1 MSTDYL
7 SGTILSDHDVTLAI
21 PGDVEGVTMRLR
33 DALQKLG
40 YRVVGEQPLY
50 AKRSSQASAAWDCS
64 LNTLDYAT
72 TVTISL
78 KQTNNV
84 AVMATF
90 NYEIKSYIPM
100 TKGDKQTLAR
110 EAEAM
115 AALATDRLAISACR
129 SCGTQVTD
137 ESHFCRRC
145 GAPLV
150 LDVPEL
156 EVLRLTRATRGSY
169 HNIFVGMI
177 TLLVALLF
185 VALFFILPG
194 PRIYWPFLWLAI
206 TFATYGLF
214 LLLQASWQLHRTL
227 NPKSTK
233 SIVTSAQPA
242 FSAPA
247 VTTALP
253 PARPSASVT
262 EGTTDLLSVN
272 DRRVPEPVRRKDRTT
287 AEIDADG
294 LM

>member
-1 MSTDYL
+1 L
-7 SGTILSDHDVTLAI
+7 I
-21 PGDVEGVTMRLR
+21 

-40 YRVVGEQPLY
+40 YRVLGEQPLY
-50 AKRSSQASAAWDCS
+50 AKRASKGCAAWDCS
-64 LNTLDYAT
+64 LNALDYPT
-72 TVTISL
+72 TLTISL

-90 NYEIKSYIPM
+90 NYEVKTYMSL
-100 TKGDKQTLAR
+100 TKGDRQTLAR

-115 AALATDRLAISACR
+115 AALATERLAVSACR
-129 SCGTQVTD
+129 ACGTQVTD

-156 EVLRLTRATRGSY
+156 EILRLTRATRGSY
-169 HNIFVGMI
+169 HNIFFGM
-177 TLLVALLF
+177 TMLLSALLLVLLF
-185 VALFFILPG
+185 FVLPG
-194 PRIYWPFLWLAI
+194 PKIYWALLWIAGPLAI
-206 TFATYGLF
+206 YALF
-214 LLLQASWQLHRTL
+214 MSLQGVWQLHYTL

-233 SIVTSAQPA
+233 TTAPAAQPVVNA
-242 FSAPA
+242 SA

-253 PARPSASVT
+253 PARPGASVT
-262 EGTTDLLSVN
+262 EATTDLLSIN